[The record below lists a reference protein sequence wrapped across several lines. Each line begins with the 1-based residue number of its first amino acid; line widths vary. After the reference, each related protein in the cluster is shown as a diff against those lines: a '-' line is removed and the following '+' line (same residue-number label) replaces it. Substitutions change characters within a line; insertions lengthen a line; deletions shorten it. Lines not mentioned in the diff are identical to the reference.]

1 MVVTGSPP
9 AAVVRVLRRMAV
21 RRPHVL
27 LVPVPGAT
35 GVRLAAERLLRE
47 RGWPLAD
54 SPAAADILLVCGQP
68 GRSLADAVDQLWRQ
82 VPGPRAQARVASPD
96 QVAAEL
102 DRTVRQLAETG
113 AQRRDAVDRP
123 PADTAPVDM
132 RSDDM
137 GSDDDAGMDMG
148 SGDDAGMD
156 MGSGDDGGMDMG
168 EMDRPAGLM
177 MADRGEDRDGL
188 KLDQLHVQLGP
199 VLPDWP
205 AGLVLH
211 VVLQGDV
218 IQQAELDLG
227 PVEQTAAGEPFWD
240 RPLLATGSVGRDLAR
255 RRTAAAHLDSA
266 HRLLAVAGWEDASS
280 TAALLRDELL
290 DDELLDD
297 QVGQRVA
304 RFARRVGRSRTL
316 RWSTRGLGVLSGD
329 DAMAAGIGGPALR
342 AAGDVHDR
350 LTRWLSEA
358 AGALQRTDAEDHPG
372 EGSRGQLRP
381 DGATPVDRAP
391 SRAVTEVI
399 PSLVTGLDIAGARLV
414 IASLDPDTDELAWAA
429 TREPVDA

>member
-54 SPAAADILLVCGQP
+54 SPAAADIMVVCGQP

-82 VPGPRAQARVASPD
+82 VPGPRARARVASPD
-96 QVAAEL
+96 QVAADL
-102 DRTVRQLAETG
+102 DRTVRQLAEAG
-113 AQRRDAVDRP
+113 AQRRDAVDRS

-132 RSDDM
+132 SSDDM
-137 GSDDDAGMDMG
+137 GSDDNG
-148 SGDDAGMD
+148 GMD

-168 EMDRPAGLM
+168 GMDMPAGLM

-240 RPLLATGSVGRDLAR
+240 RPLLATGSVGRELAR

-266 HRLLAVAGWEDASS
+266 HRLLAVAGWEDAAS
-280 TAALLRDELL
+280 TAALVRDELL
-290 DDELLDD
+290 DDELLDA

-350 LTRWLSEA
+350 LMRWLSEA
-358 AGALQRTDAEDHPG
+358 AGALQRTDADDHPG
-372 EGSRGQLRP
+372 EGSRGPLP
-381 DGATPVDRAP
+381 TGGATRVDRAP
-391 SRAVTEVI
+391 SRAPSRALAEVI
-399 PSLVTGLDIAGARLV
+399 PSLIIGLDIAGARLV